1 MAAALSIITRSM
13 RLIGAIASGE
23 TPTAAESADAL
34 AVMNGML
41 SSWRNQPLMAW
52 TVDEIVA
59 PVVPSQQAY
68 TMGPGGDINTTRPLQ
83 IENARLR
90 WNGVDYPMTVID
102 QAAWSLLRVKTLQS
116 NLPQYVWPS
125 GDYPLTTLSLWPTPT
140 IPMEVIVGVR
150 VPLESVASL
159 SADIALPPGYEDL
172 IAYGL
177 AIRLAPEFGIAV
189 SAEVATV
196 YAELMRTIKRAN
208 HNAPSC
214 RMEMATGRRFNIYA
228 GI

>member
-1 MAAALSIITRSM
+1 MAAALPIIARSM

-23 TPTAAESADAL
+23 MPTSAEATDAL
-34 AVMNGML
+34 AALNSML

-59 PVVPSQQAY
+59 PVVPGQQAY
-68 TMGPGGDINTTRPLQ
+68 TMGPGSDIDTIRPLD

-90 WNGVDYPMTVID
+90 WNGVDYPMTIID

-140 IPMEVIVGVR
+140 IPMEIIVGVR
-150 VPLESVASL
+150 VPLESIPSL
-159 SADIALPPGYEDL
+159 AADIALPPGYEDL
-172 IAYGL
+172 LAYGL
-177 AIRLAPEFGIAV
+177 AIRIAPEYGIAV
-189 SAEVATV
+189 SAEVAAV
-196 YAELMRTIKRAN
+196 YAELVRTVKRTN
-208 HNAPSC
+208 HRAPSC